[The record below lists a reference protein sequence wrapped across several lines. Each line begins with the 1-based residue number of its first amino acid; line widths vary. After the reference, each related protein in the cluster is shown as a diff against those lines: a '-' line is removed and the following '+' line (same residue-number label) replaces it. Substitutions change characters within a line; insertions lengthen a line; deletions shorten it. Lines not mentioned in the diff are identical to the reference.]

1 MILWWYYTRR
11 VWFFW
16 YELDSASMF
25 EISWLVCALML
36 TWWRSLTSWVVNS
49 AVGWGGEIRPEP
61 IDWIVIGGIMTRA
74 LKDQW
79 ISISIAS
86 MSLIG
91 LFWLE
96 LAVWWF
102 PSSRGHHT
110 TCHDGTKIHA
120 YCGVSVV
127 SLASSLPWW
136 ASSSNVW
143 LPSWKKSMLMSMHPL
158 LSSIKSVDIKPIKLN
173 LLLLIIFLLASNQGS
188 LLFALMLWVLG
199 MLLLLL
205 TSNGWSCLIDAL
217 IKLYS

>member
-1 MILWWYYTRR
+1 MILCWYYTRR
-11 VWFFW
+11 VCFIW

-102 PSSRGHHT
+102 PSSRWHHS

-120 YCGVSVV
+120 YCGISVI
-127 SLASSLPWW
+127 SLTPSFPWW
-136 ASSSNVW
+136 ASSSNAW
-143 LPSWKKSMLMSMHPL
+143 LPSWKKSMLMSMHRL
-158 LSSIKSVDIKPIKLN
+158 RSFTKSVDIKSIKLD
-173 LLLLIIFLLASNQGS
+173 LLLLVIVLLVSNHCPVW
-188 LLFALMLWVLG
+188 LLQCCELSAHLC
-199 MLLLLL
+199 
-205 TSNGWSCLIDAL
+205 NGHFS
-217 IKLYS
+217 

>member
-1 MILWWYYTRR
+1 MILCWYYTRR

-16 YELDSASMF
+16 YELDSASML

-36 TWWRSLTSWVVNS
+36 TWWRSLTSWVLNS
-49 AVGWGGEIRPEP
+49 AVGWGGEVRPEP

-120 YCGVSVV
+120 YCGLSVI
-127 SLASSLPWW
+127 SAAPSFPWW
-136 ASSSNVW
+136 ARQATSDCLLEKSQCLCRCIGCAALQRAWILNRSN
-143 LPSWKKSMLMSMHPL
+143 LISFRPSLFCLWA
-158 LSSIKSVDIKPIKLN
+158 
-173 LLLLIIFLLASNQGS
+173 II
-188 LLFALMLWVLG
+188 LLFCVLQ
-199 MLLLLL
+199 
-205 TSNGWSCLIDAL
+205 CCEP
-217 IKLYS
+217 

>member
-1 MILWWYYTRR
+1 
-11 VWFFW
+11 
-16 YELDSASMF
+16 
-25 EISWLVCALML
+25 ML
-36 TWWRSLTSWVVNS
+36 TWWRCLTSWVVNS
-49 AVGWGGEIRPEP
+49 AVGWGGEVRPET
-61 IDWIVIGGIMTRA
+61 IDWIVIGRIMTRA

-120 YCGVSVV
+120 YCGIGVI
-127 SLASSLPWW
+127 SLAPFFPWW

-143 LPSWKKSMLMSMHPL
+143 LPSWKKSMLMSMHRL
-158 LSSIKSVDIKPIKLN
+158 RSSTNSVDIKLIKLDLPLPIIV
-173 LLLLIIFLLASNQGS
+173 LLVSNRGS
-188 LLFALMLWVLG
+188 VLCAPMLWVLSI
-199 MLLLLL
+199 LLRL
-205 TSNGWSCLIDAL
+205 
-217 IKLYS
+217 